1 MKYRADFVTNSSSSS
16 FLIMYKPVKIDDVT
30 LIRYPFLRSW
40 ENYYETLLG
49 TIDGWDTRAPRYIHT
64 KEEFDNFLINDYA
77 YVKSLDEVFEYEYIT
92 KETYEKVIDGLKRR
106 YTICSKEID
115 QNADN
120 LEEKI
125 FDAAKYD
132 SDFIILERDY

>member
-64 KEEFDNFLINDYA
+64 KEEFEYLDRFEFYERAKNAYA
-77 YVKSLDEVFEYEYIT
+77 VIATGESALYANIMLKKGVIT
-92 KETYEKVIDGLKRR
+92 E
-106 YTICSKEID
+106 
-115 QNADN
+115 
-120 LEEKI
+120 
-125 FDAAKYD
+125 
-132 SDFIILERDY
+132 